1 MNIVV
6 ERLHKGSDLKLE
18 LKRIACERKIT
29 AGCII
34 NAVGS
39 LSRMRIRTDAKNGKE
54 IIKDYGKVEI
64 VSLIGT
70 IGELGNHMHIHI
82 AGGQIDGVVVGGHL
96 VEGCIVHTTVE
107 LMILSFNDLKFLTE
121 LDSVTGFQELM
132 VKEIKK

>member
-18 LKRIACERKIT
+18 ITRIAQEQKIT

-39 LSRMRIRTDAKNGKE
+39 LSHMNVRTDVQNGKL
-54 IIKDYGKVEI
+54 ILKNYGKVEI

-70 IGELGNHMHIHI
+70 IGEFGAHTHIHI

-107 LMILSFNDLKFLTE
+107 LMILSINNLKFLTE
-121 LDSVTGFQELM
+121 KDIETGFQELI
-132 VKEIKK
+132 IKKINN